1 MFRPAAI
8 AASIVISLGAATLL
22 TGCKI
27 VPIANEQ
34 NAQPEGFDAKA
45 FADGLWSTK
54 AFPYFGKAARPLADV
69 RAAVAADISV
79 AGQKFGYRPSTE
91 GSPWSFI
98 VTGTGTAKEKNTQSR
113 AGTLVVTVDGADITL
128 QIGPVVKGNAIRD
141 SLPFVSFKDFT
152 NQIEYADA
160 GKALTALAITPVTAA
175 ATSIEIGSK
184 VTFIGAM
191 SLNAATDPQ
200 LVTPVEL
207 SVVK

>member
-1 MFRPAAI
+1 MFRSAAI

-22 TGCKI
+22 SGCKI

-34 NAQPEGFDAKA
+34 NAESKGFDAKA
-45 FADGLWSTK
+45 FAEGLWSTK
-54 AFPYFGKAARPLADV
+54 ALPYFGTAAKPLADV
-69 RAAVAADISV
+69 QVAIAADINA

-98 VTGTGTAKEKNTQSR
+98 VTGTGTVKEKNTQSR

-128 QIGPVVKGNAIRD
+128 QIGPVVKGNVIRD

-175 ATSIEIGSK
+175 STSIAIGSK

-191 SLNAATDPQ
+191 ALNAATDPQ